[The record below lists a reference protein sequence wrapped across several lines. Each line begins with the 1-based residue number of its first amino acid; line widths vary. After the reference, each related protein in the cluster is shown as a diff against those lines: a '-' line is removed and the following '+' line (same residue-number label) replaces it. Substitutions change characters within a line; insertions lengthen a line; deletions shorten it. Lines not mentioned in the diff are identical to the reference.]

1 MPRHDR
7 HTPEISKTRRAFH
20 AKQKSLLQKR
30 IDKMKRATGASAKR
44 QKEALHI
51 EYVMEDQ

>member
-7 HTPEISKTRRAFH
+7 HTPKISKTRRAYH

-30 IDKMKRATGASAKR
+30 IDKMKRASGSSARR
-44 QKEALHI
+44 QKEALHV
-51 EYVMEDQ
+51 EYLMEGE